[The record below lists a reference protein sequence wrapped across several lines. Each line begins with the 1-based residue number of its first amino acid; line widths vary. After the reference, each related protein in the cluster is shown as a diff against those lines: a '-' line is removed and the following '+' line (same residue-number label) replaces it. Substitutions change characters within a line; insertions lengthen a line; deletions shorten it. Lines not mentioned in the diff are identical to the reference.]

1 MLRRNAAEAFE
12 AYLRGDR
19 FASCRHLKGVR
30 KMALPA
36 NITTGQDS
44 NVLTIAASNNKGLLI
59 RFLNEQVEDGFY
71 TLVID
76 YLKDSNFDLSTMM
89 VDDDVRSQCSKLYEL
104 GEFVDENIKA
114 TGRYEIEEW
123 IEPLFRFVY
132 GDIEPSDV
140 DAPIST
146 SGIYRYS
153 IWLIY
158 LYQREKFT
166 DAMRLIGERIAPLLI
181 NLSYQI
187 LEDDDRPK
195 NFDKAIMGY
204 LDLFNV
210 VMEMGISAADA
221 NSDAYMNNLEVLFD
235 YVVEDP
241 HVGNDY
247 KIQFSIGLF
256 NAYINNKDFN
266 KAFEFYGLNAE
277 YIPIDNMSV
286 YESFKELIRN
296 TTSAQNT
303 SVLSRSVVNAIS
315 KQEIYN
321 KRIDTLISEVS
332 GFIKKVYQYI
342 ENEPDMKRN
351 MQILGVGSALKDKAN
366 VFEGLYEYNLVFYDC
381 GIRELVNQDLSTRSW
396 EEKYEILDLLYTTMN
411 VIFDGY
417 NVYEISNKI
426 EHQYVELT
434 WIGNY
439 VNANPTLLKL
449 FFSVKEKIKAFKVRK
464 NSILEKSKTNYEIK
478 QMIDDRQKALVFMAA
493 EDMIVN
499 GLNGGKVNIIN
510 NSYDPKVAEKH
521 LIKTYAEI
529 QVPAKYKKAEVK
541 EGGKLFGKSSSPAM
555 DADLKKLLMD
565 TKIEEMLLKSEW
577 LWHQF
582 EDKGAN
588 QQTPEEATYSVVCLA
603 KVVEKLLDKKGM
615 GGAPKADSAPNK
627 KVIITKTGKVIELS
641 DEGQQSMPSGS
652 GSTLTPNVIENL
664 NNIVV
669 ALKDKSEDNVAY
681 VKAYVNDWLDT
692 IVDARFDKFTMLQL
706 FEAEELRSKTLQ
718 VIKKLRADLL

>member
-1 MLRRNAAEAFE
+1 
-12 AYLRGDR
+12 
-19 FASCRHLKGVR
+19 
-30 KMALPA
+30 MALPA
-36 NITTGQDS
+36 NITAGSDS

-71 TLVID
+71 ALVID
-76 YLKDSNFDLSTMM
+76 YLKDSNFDLKNMM
-89 VDDDVRSQCSKLYEL
+89 VDDDVKAQCTKLYEL
-104 GEFVDENIKA
+104 GEFVDTNIKA
-114 TGRYEIEEW
+114 TGRYEIDEW
-123 IEPLFRFVY
+123 IEPLFKFVY
-132 GDIEPSDV
+132 GDIDPQDI

-158 LYQREKFT
+158 LYQREYFS
-166 DAMRLIGERIAPLLI
+166 DALRLIGERIAPLLI

-204 LDLFNV
+204 LDLINV
-210 VMEMGISAADA
+210 IMEMGLPADDA

-256 NAYINNKDFN
+256 NAYIHNKEYS

-296 TTSAQNT
+296 TNSAADT
-303 SVLSRSVVNAIS
+303 TVLSRSVINAIS

-321 KRIDTLISEVS
+321 KRIDTLITEVS
-332 GFIKKVYQYI
+332 SFVRKVYLYI
-342 ENEPDMKRN
+342 ENEPNMKKN
-351 MQILGVGSALKDKAN
+351 LQILGAGASLSDKTN
-366 VFEGLYEYNLVFYDC
+366 IFEGLYEYNLVFHEC
-381 GIRELVNQDLSTRSW
+381 GIKALVNQDNSNKSW
-396 EEKYEILDLLYTTMN
+396 EEKYEILDLLYTTLN

-478 QMIDDRQKALVFMAA
+478 QMIDDRQKALVFMTA

-499 GLNGGKVNIIN
+499 GLNSGKINIIN
-510 NSYDPKVAEKH
+510 NNYDPKAAEKH

-529 QVPAKYKKAEVK
+529 VVPAKYKKNEAPQT
-541 EGGKLFGKSSSPAM
+541 GGKFFGKNSAPAM
-555 DADLKKLLMD
+555 EADLQKLLSD

-577 LWHQF
+577 LWYQY
-582 EDKGAN
+582 EDKGN
-588 QQTPEEATYSVVCLA
+588 DQQTPEEATYSVVCLI
-603 KVVEKLLDKKGM
+603 KVVEKLLDRKG
-615 GGAPKADSAPNK
+615 GSSSRSESSPNK

-641 DEGQQSMPSGS
+641 DEGAQTTNNNT
-652 GSTLTPNVIENL
+652 TLQPTVIENL
-664 NNIVV
+664 NNIIVT
-669 ALKDKSEDNVAY
+669 LKDKSDANVKY
-681 VKAYVNDWLDT
+681 VQAYVNDWLNSV
-692 IVDARFDKFTMLQL
+692 VDAKLDKNSMLQL
-706 FEAEELRSKTLQ
+706 YEAEELRNKTLT

>member
-1 MLRRNAAEAFE
+1 
-12 AYLRGDR
+12 
-19 FASCRHLKGVR
+19 
-30 KMALPA
+30 MALPA
-36 NITTGQDS
+36 NITAGSDS

-71 TLVID
+71 ALVID
-76 YLKDSNFDLSTMM
+76 YLKDSNFDLKNMM
-89 VDDDVRSQCSKLYEL
+89 VDDDVKAQCTKLYEL
-104 GEFVDENIKA
+104 GEFVDTNIKA
-114 TGRYEIEEW
+114 TGRYEIDEW
-123 IEPLFRFVY
+123 IEPLFKFVY
-132 GDIEPSDV
+132 GDIDPQDI

-158 LYQREKFT
+158 LYQREYFS
-166 DAMRLIGERIAPLLI
+166 DALRLIGERIAPLLI

-204 LDLFNV
+204 LDLINV
-210 VMEMGISAADA
+210 IMEMGLPADDA

-256 NAYINNKDFN
+256 NAYIHNKEYS

-286 YESFKELIRN
+286 YESFKDLIRN
-296 TTSAQNT
+296 TNSAADT
-303 SVLSRSVVNAIS
+303 TVLSRSVINAIS

-321 KRIDTLISEVS
+321 KRIDTLITEVS
-332 GFIKKVYQYI
+332 SFVRKVYLYI
-342 ENEPDMKRN
+342 ENEPNMKKN
-351 MQILGVGSALKDKAN
+351 LQILGAGASLSDKTN
-366 VFEGLYEYNLVFYDC
+366 IFEGLYEYNLVFHEC
-381 GIRELVNQDLSTRSW
+381 GIKALVNQDNSNKSW
-396 EEKYEILDLLYTTMN
+396 EEKYEILDLLYTTLN

-478 QMIDDRQKALVFMAA
+478 QMIDDRQKALVFMTA

-499 GLNGGKVNIIN
+499 GLNSGKINIIN
-510 NSYDPKVAEKH
+510 NNYDPKAAEKH

-529 QVPAKYKKAEVK
+529 VVPAKYKKNEAPQT
-541 EGGKLFGKSSSPAM
+541 GGKFFGKNSAPAIE
-555 DADLKKLLMD
+555 ADLQKLLSD

-577 LWHQF
+577 LWYQY
-582 EDKGAN
+582 EDKGN
-588 QQTPEEATYSVVCLA
+588 DQQTPEEATYSVVCLI
-603 KVVEKLLDKKGM
+603 KVVEKLLDRKG
-615 GGAPKADSAPNK
+615 GSTSRSESSPNK

-641 DEGQQSMPSGS
+641 DEGAQTTNNNT
-652 GSTLTPNVIENL
+652 TLQPTVIENL
-664 NNIVV
+664 NNIIVT
-669 ALKDKSEDNVAY
+669 LKDKSDANVKY
-681 VKAYVNDWLDT
+681 VQAYVNDWLNSV
-692 IVDARFDKFTMLQL
+692 VDAKLDKNSMLQL
-706 FEAEELRSKTLQ
+706 YEAEELRNKTLT

>member
-1 MLRRNAAEAFE
+1 
-12 AYLRGDR
+12 
-19 FASCRHLKGVR
+19 
-30 KMALPA
+30 MALPA
-36 NITTGQDS
+36 NITAGSDS

-71 TLVID
+71 ALVID

-89 VDDDVRSQCSKLYEL
+89 VDEDVKAQCTKLYEL
-104 GEFVDENIKA
+104 GEFVDQNIKA
-114 TGRYEIEEW
+114 TGRYEIDEW
-123 IEPLFRFVY
+123 IEPLFKFVY
-132 GDIEPSDV
+132 GDIDPLDI

-158 LYQREKFT
+158 LYQREMFG

-204 LDLFNV
+204 LDLINV
-210 VMEMGISAADA
+210 IMEMGLSAEEAK
-221 NSDAYMNNLEVLFD
+221 SDAYMNNLEVLFD

-296 TTSAQNT
+296 TNSAADTN
-303 SVLSRSVVNAIS
+303 VLSRSVINAIS

-321 KRIDTLISEVS
+321 KRIDTLIAEVS
-332 GFIKKVYQYI
+332 GFVRKVYQYV
-342 ENEPDMKRN
+342 ENEPNMKKN
-351 MQILGVGSALKDKAN
+351 LQILGAGKSLSDKTN
-366 VFEGLYEYNLVFYDC
+366 LFEGLYEYNLVFHEC
-381 GIRELVNQDLSTRSW
+381 GIKDLVNQDNSVKSW
-396 EEKYEILDLLYTTMN
+396 EEKYEILELLYTTLN

-426 EHQYVELT
+426 EHQYVELS

-439 VNANPTLLKL
+439 VNANPSLLKL

-478 QMIDDRQKALVFMAA
+478 RMIDDRQKALVFMTA
-493 EDMIVN
+493 EDMIIN
-499 GLNGGKVNIIN
+499 GLNSGRINIISN
-510 NSYDPKVAEKH
+510 DYDPKVALQH
-521 LIKTYAEI
+521 LVKTYAETV
-529 QVPAKYKKAEVK
+529 VPAKYKKPETQHS
-541 EGGKLFGKSSSPAM
+541 GGKLFGKSSAPVM
-555 DADLKKLLMD
+555 DPDLQKLLSD

-582 EDKGAN
+582 EIKGKE
-588 QQTPEEATYSVVCLA
+588 QQTPEESTYSAVCLV
-603 KVVEKLLDKKGM
+603 KVVEKLLDKKGSSSSSST
-615 GGAPKADSAPNK
+615 AAPNK

-641 DEGQQSMPSGS
+641 DEGAQSTGNHSSLQP
-652 GSTLTPNVIENL
+652 TVIENL
-664 NNIVV
+664 NNIVTM
-669 ALKDKSEDNVAY
+669 LKDKSEANVSY
-681 VKAYVNDWLDT
+681 VQSYVNDWLNA
-692 IVDARFDKFTMLQL
+692 IVAAKLDKDTMLAL
-706 FEAEELRSKTLQ
+706 YEAEELRTKTLV

>member
-1 MLRRNAAEAFE
+1 
-12 AYLRGDR
+12 
-19 FASCRHLKGVR
+19 
-30 KMALPA
+30 MALPA
-36 NITTGQDS
+36 NITAGSDS

-71 TLVID
+71 ALVID
-76 YLKDSNFDLSTMM
+76 YLKDSNFDLKNMM
-89 VDDDVRSQCSKLYEL
+89 VDDDVKAQCTKLYEL
-104 GEFVDENIKA
+104 GEFVDTNIKA
-114 TGRYEIEEW
+114 TGRYEIDEW
-123 IEPLFRFVY
+123 IEPLFKFVY
-132 GDIEPSDV
+132 GDIDPQDI

-158 LYQREKFT
+158 LYHREYFS
-166 DAMRLIGERIAPLLI
+166 DALRLIGERIAPLLI

-204 LDLFNV
+204 LDLINV
-210 VMEMGISAADA
+210 IMEMGLPADDA

-256 NAYINNKDFN
+256 NAYIHNKEYS

-296 TTSAQNT
+296 TNSAADT
-303 SVLSRSVVNAIS
+303 TVLSRSVINAIS

-321 KRIDTLISEVS
+321 KRIDTLITEVS
-332 GFIKKVYQYI
+332 SFVRKVYLYI
-342 ENEPDMKRN
+342 ENEPNMKKN
-351 MQILGVGSALKDKAN
+351 LQILGAGASLSDKTN
-366 VFEGLYEYNLVFYDC
+366 IFEGLYEYNLVFHEC
-381 GIRELVNQDLSTRSW
+381 GIKALVNQDNSNKSW
-396 EEKYEILDLLYTTMN
+396 EEKYEILDLLYTTLN

-478 QMIDDRQKALVFMAA
+478 QMIDDRQKALVFMTA

-499 GLNGGKVNIIN
+499 GLNSGKINIIN
-510 NSYDPKVAEKH
+510 NNYDPKAAEKH

-529 QVPAKYKKAEVK
+529 VVPAKYKKNEAPQT
-541 EGGKLFGKSSSPAM
+541 GGKFFGKNSAPAM
-555 DADLKKLLMD
+555 EADLQKLLSD

-577 LWHQF
+577 LWYQY
-582 EDKGAN
+582 EDKGN
-588 QQTPEEATYSVVCLA
+588 DQQTPEEATYSVVCLI
-603 KVVEKLLDKKGM
+603 KVVEKLLDRKG
-615 GGAPKADSAPNK
+615 GSSSRSESSPNK

-641 DEGQQSMPSGS
+641 DEGAQTTNNNT
-652 GSTLTPNVIENL
+652 TLQPTVIENL
-664 NNIVV
+664 NNIIVT
-669 ALKDKSEDNVAY
+669 LKDKSDANVKY
-681 VKAYVNDWLDT
+681 VQAYVNDWLNSV
-692 IVDARFDKFTMLQL
+692 VDAKLDKNSMLQL
-706 FEAEELRSKTLQ
+706 YEAEELRNKTLT

>member
-1 MLRRNAAEAFE
+1 
-12 AYLRGDR
+12 
-19 FASCRHLKGVR
+19 
-30 KMALPA
+30 MALPA
-36 NITTGQDS
+36 NITAGSDS

-71 TLVID
+71 ALVID
-76 YLKDSNFDLSTMM
+76 YLKDSNFDLKNMM
-89 VDDDVRSQCSKLYEL
+89 VDDDVKAQCTKLYEL
-104 GEFVDENIKA
+104 GEFVDTNIKA
-114 TGRYEIEEW
+114 TGRYEIDEW
-123 IEPLFRFVY
+123 IEPLFKFVY
-132 GDIEPSDV
+132 GDIDPQDI

-158 LYQREKFT
+158 LYQREYFS
-166 DAMRLIGERIAPLLI
+166 DALRLIGERIAPLLI
-181 NLSYQI
+181 NLSYQS

-204 LDLFNV
+204 LDLINV
-210 VMEMGISAADA
+210 IMEMGLPADDA

-256 NAYINNKDFN
+256 NAYIHNKEYS

-296 TTSAQNT
+296 TNSAADT
-303 SVLSRSVVNAIS
+303 TVLSRSVINAIS

-321 KRIDTLISEVS
+321 KRIDTLITEVS
-332 GFIKKVYQYI
+332 SFVRKVYLYI
-342 ENEPDMKRN
+342 ENEPNMKKN
-351 MQILGVGSALKDKAN
+351 LQILGAGASLSDKTN
-366 VFEGLYEYNLVFYDC
+366 IFEGLYEYNLVFHEC
-381 GIRELVNQDLSTRSW
+381 GIKALVNQDNSNKSW
-396 EEKYEILDLLYTTMN
+396 EEKYEILDLLYTTLN

-478 QMIDDRQKALVFMAA
+478 QMIDDRQKALVFMTA

-499 GLNGGKVNIIN
+499 GLNSGKINIIN
-510 NSYDPKVAEKH
+510 NNYDPKAAEKH

-529 QVPAKYKKAEVK
+529 VVPAKYKKNEAPQT
-541 EGGKLFGKSSSPAM
+541 GGKFFGKNSAPAIE
-555 DADLKKLLMD
+555 ADLQKLLSD

-577 LWHQF
+577 LWYQY
-582 EDKGAN
+582 EDKGN
-588 QQTPEEATYSVVCLA
+588 DQQTPEEATYSVVCLI
-603 KVVEKLLDKKGM
+603 KVVEKLLDRKG
-615 GGAPKADSAPNK
+615 GSSSRSESSPNK

-641 DEGQQSMPSGS
+641 DEGAQTTNNNT
-652 GSTLTPNVIENL
+652 TLQPTVIENL
-664 NNIVV
+664 NNIIVT
-669 ALKDKSEDNVAY
+669 LKDKSDANVKY
-681 VKAYVNDWLDT
+681 VQAYVNDWLNSV
-692 IVDARFDKFTMLQL
+692 VDAKLDKNSMLQL
-706 FEAEELRSKTLQ
+706 YEAEELRNKTLT

>member
-1 MLRRNAAEAFE
+1 
-12 AYLRGDR
+12 
-19 FASCRHLKGVR
+19 
-30 KMALPA
+30 MALPA
-36 NITTGQDS
+36 NITAGSDS

-71 TLVID
+71 ALVID
-76 YLKDSNFDLSTMM
+76 YLKDSNFDLKNMM
-89 VDDDVRSQCSKLYEL
+89 VDDDVKAQCTKLYEL
-104 GEFVDENIKA
+104 GEFVDTNIKA
-114 TGRYEIEEW
+114 TGRYDIDEW
-123 IEPLFRFVY
+123 IEPLFKFVY
-132 GDIEPSDV
+132 GDIDPQDI

-158 LYQREKFT
+158 LYQREYFS
-166 DAMRLIGERIAPLLI
+166 DALRLIGERIAPLLI

-204 LDLFNV
+204 LDLINV
-210 VMEMGISAADA
+210 IMEMGLPADDA
-221 NSDAYMNNLEVLFD
+221 NSDVYMNNLEVLFD

-256 NAYINNKDFN
+256 NAYIHNKEYS

-286 YESFKELIRN
+286 YESFKDLIRN
-296 TTSAQNT
+296 TNSAADT
-303 SVLSRSVVNAIS
+303 TVLSRSVINAIS

-321 KRIDTLISEVS
+321 KRIDTLITEVS
-332 GFIKKVYQYI
+332 SFVRKVYLYI
-342 ENEPDMKRN
+342 ENEPNMKKN
-351 MQILGVGSALKDKAN
+351 LQILGAGASLSDKTN
-366 VFEGLYEYNLVFYDC
+366 IFEGLYEYNLVFHEC
-381 GIRELVNQDLSTRSW
+381 GIKALVNQDNSNKSW
-396 EEKYEILDLLYTTMN
+396 EEKYEILDLLYTTLN

-478 QMIDDRQKALVFMAA
+478 QMIDDRQKALVFMTA

-499 GLNGGKVNIIN
+499 GLNSGKINIIN
-510 NSYDPKVAEKH
+510 NNYDPKVAEKH

-529 QVPAKYKKAEVK
+529 VVPAKYKKNEAPQT
-541 EGGKLFGKSSSPAM
+541 GGKFFGKNSAPVIE
-555 DADLKKLLMD
+555 ADLQKLLSD

-577 LWHQF
+577 LWYQY
-582 EDKGAN
+582 EDKGNN
-588 QQTPEEATYSVVCLA
+588 QQTPEEATYSVVCLI
-603 KVVEKLLDKKGM
+603 KVVEKLLDRKG
-615 GGAPKADSAPNK
+615 GSSSRSESSPNK

-641 DEGQQSMPSGS
+641 DEGAQTTNNNT
-652 GSTLTPNVIENL
+652 TLQPTVIENL
-664 NNIVV
+664 NNIIVT
-669 ALKDKSEDNVAY
+669 LKDKSDANVKY
-681 VKAYVNDWLDT
+681 VQAYVNDWLNSV
-692 IVDARFDKFTMLQL
+692 VDAKLDKNSMLQL
-706 FEAEELRSKTLQ
+706 YEAEELRNKTLT
-718 VIKKLRADLL
+718 VIRKLRADLL

>member
-1 MLRRNAAEAFE
+1 
-12 AYLRGDR
+12 
-19 FASCRHLKGVR
+19 
-30 KMALPA
+30 MALPA
-36 NITTGQDS
+36 NITAGSDS

-71 TLVID
+71 ALVID
-76 YLKDSNFDLSTMM
+76 YLKDSNFDLKNMM
-89 VDDDVRSQCSKLYEL
+89 VDDDVKAQCTKLYEL
-104 GEFVDENIKA
+104 GEFVDTNIKA

-123 IEPLFRFVY
+123 IEPLFKFVY
-132 GDIEPSDV
+132 GDIDPLDV

-158 LYQREKFT
+158 LYQRECFG

-204 LDLFNV
+204 LDLINV
-210 VMEMGISAADA
+210 IMEMGLPADDA

-256 NAYINNKDFN
+256 NAYIHNKEYS

-296 TTSAQNT
+296 TNSAADT
-303 SVLSRSVVNAIS
+303 TVLSRSVINAIS

-332 GFIKKVYQYI
+332 SFVRKVYLYI
-342 ENEPDMKRN
+342 ENEPNMKKN
-351 MQILGVGSALKDKAN
+351 LQILGAGAALSDKHN
-366 VFEGLYEYNLVFYDC
+366 IFEGLYEYNLVFYEC
-381 GIRELVNQDLSTRSW
+381 GIKDLVNQDNSNKSW
-396 EEKYEILDLLYTTMN
+396 EEKYEILDLLYTTLN

-439 VNANPTLLKL
+439 VNANPSLLKL

-478 QMIDDRQKALVFMAA
+478 QMIDDRQKALVFMTA
-493 EDMIVN
+493 EDMISN
-499 GLNGGKVNIIN
+499 GLNSGKINIIN
-510 NSYDPKVAEKH
+510 NNYDPKIAEKQ

-529 QVPAKYKKAEVK
+529 VVPAKYKKNEVPQT
-541 EGGKLFGKSSSPAM
+541 GGKFFGKNSAPAM
-555 DADLKKLLMD
+555 DPDLQKLLSD

-577 LWHQF
+577 LWNQY
-582 EDKGAN
+582 EDKGNA
-588 QQTPEEATYSVVCLA
+588 QQTPEEATYSVVCLI
-603 KVVEKLLDKKGM
+603 KVVEKLLDRKG
-615 GGAPKADSAPNK
+615 GNSSRSESSPNK

-641 DEGQQSMPSGS
+641 DEGAQTQNNNT
-652 GSTLTPNVIENL
+652 TLQPTVIENL
-664 NNIVV
+664 NNIIVT
-669 ALKDKSEDNVAY
+669 LKDKSDANVKY
-681 VKAYVNDWLDT
+681 VQAYVNDWLNSV
-692 IVDARFDKFTMLQL
+692 VDAKLDKNSMLQL
-706 FEAEELRSKTLQ
+706 YEAEELRNKTLT

>member
-1 MLRRNAAEAFE
+1 
-12 AYLRGDR
+12 
-19 FASCRHLKGVR
+19 
-30 KMALPA
+30 MALPA
-36 NITTGQDS
+36 NITAGSDS

-71 TLVID
+71 ALVID
-76 YLKDSNFDLSTMM
+76 YLKDSNFDLKNMM
-89 VDDDVRSQCSKLYEL
+89 VDDDVKAQCTKLYEL
-104 GEFVDENIKA
+104 GEFVDTNIKA

-123 IEPLFRFVY
+123 IEPLFKFVY
-132 GDIEPSDV
+132 GDIDPLDV

-158 LYQREKFT
+158 LYQRECFG

-204 LDLFNV
+204 LDLINV
-210 VMEMGISAADA
+210 IMEMGLPADDA

-256 NAYINNKDFN
+256 NAYIHNKEYS

-296 TTSAQNT
+296 TNSAADT
-303 SVLSRSVVNAIS
+303 TVLSRSVINAIS

-332 GFIKKVYQYI
+332 SFVRKVYLYI
-342 ENEPDMKRN
+342 ENEPNMKKN
-351 MQILGVGSALKDKAN
+351 LQILGAGAALSDKHN
-366 VFEGLYEYNLVFYDC
+366 IFEGLYEYNLVFYEC
-381 GIRELVNQDLSTRSW
+381 GIKDLVNQDNSNKSW
-396 EEKYEILDLLYTTMN
+396 EEKYEILDLLYTTLN

-439 VNANPTLLKL
+439 VNANPSLLKL

-478 QMIDDRQKALVFMAA
+478 QMIDDRQKALVFMTA
-493 EDMIVN
+493 EDMISN
-499 GLNGGKVNIIN
+499 GLNSGKINIIN
-510 NSYDPKVAEKH
+510 NNYDPKIAEKQ

-529 QVPAKYKKAEVK
+529 VVPAKYKKNEVPQT
-541 EGGKLFGKSSSPAM
+541 GGKFFGKNSAPAM
-555 DADLKKLLMD
+555 DPDLQKLLSD

-577 LWHQF
+577 LWNQY
-582 EDKGAN
+582 EDKGN
-588 QQTPEEATYSVVCLA
+588 DQQTPEEATYSVVCLI
-603 KVVEKLLDKKGM
+603 KVV
-615 GGAPKADSAPNK
+615 
-627 KVIITKTGKVIELS
+627 
-641 DEGQQSMPSGS
+641 
-652 GSTLTPNVIENL
+652 
-664 NNIVV
+664 
-669 ALKDKSEDNVAY
+669 
-681 VKAYVNDWLDT
+681 
-692 IVDARFDKFTMLQL
+692 F
-706 FEAEELRSKTLQ
+706 
-718 VIKKLRADLL
+718 

>member
-1 MLRRNAAEAFE
+1 
-12 AYLRGDR
+12 
-19 FASCRHLKGVR
+19 
-30 KMALPA
+30 MALPA
-36 NITTGQDS
+36 NITTGSDN
-44 NVLTIAASNNKGLLI
+44 NVLSIAASNNKGLLI

-71 TLVID
+71 ALVID
-76 YLKDSNFDLSTMM
+76 YLKDSNFDLANMM
-89 VDDDVRSQCSKLYEL
+89 VDEDVKAQCTKLYEL

-123 IEPLFRFVY
+123 IEPLFKFVY
-132 GDIEPSDV
+132 GDIDPTDI

-158 LYQREKFT
+158 LYQRERFGE
-166 DAMRLIGERIAPLLI
+166 AMRLIGERIAPLLI
-181 NLSYQI
+181 NVSYQI

-204 LDLFNV
+204 LDLINV
-210 VMEMGISAADA
+210 IMDMGIPSDQA

-256 NAYINNKDFN
+256 NTYINNKDYN

-277 YIPIDNMSV
+277 FIPIDNMSV

-296 TTSAQNT
+296 CNSAENT

-321 KRIDTLISEVS
+321 KRIDTLIGEVS
-332 GFIKKVYQYI
+332 SFVRKVYQYI
-342 ENEPDMKRN
+342 ENEPNMKKN
-351 MQILGVGSALKDKAN
+351 IQVLGAGTSLKDKTN
-366 VFEGLYEYNLVFYDC
+366 IFEGLYEYNLVFYEC
-381 GIRELVNQDLSTRSW
+381 GIKDLVNQDMAVRSW
-396 EEKYEILDLLYTTMN
+396 EEKYEVLELLYTTLN

-434 WIGNY
+434 WINNY

-478 QMIDDRQKALVFMAA
+478 QLIDDRQKALVFMTA
-493 EDMIVN
+493 EDMITN
-499 GLNGGKVNIIN
+499 GLNSGVVNIIN
-510 NSYDPKVAEKH
+510 NNYDPKKAEKN

-529 QVPAKYKKAEVK
+529 VVPAKYKKAEVPQS
-541 EGGKLFGKSSSPAM
+541 GGKFFSKNAAPAM
-555 DADLKKLLMD
+555 DPDLKKLLSD

-577 LWHQF
+577 LWYQY
-582 EDKGAN
+582 EDKGN
-588 QQTPEEATYSVVCLA
+588 DKQTPEESTYSVVCLI
-603 KVVEKLLDKKGM
+603 KVVEKLLDRKGA
-615 GGAPKADSAPNK
+615 GQAKQESAPNK

-641 DEGQQSMPSGS
+641 DEGS
-652 GSTLTPNVIENL
+652 STPVSNTVTTPNVIEHI
-664 NNIVV
+664 NNIIV
-669 ALKDKSEDNVAY
+669 ALKDKSDENVNYVQAY
-681 VKAYVNDWLDT
+681 LNDWLDT
-692 IVDARFDKFTMLQL
+692 VVGAKLDKSTMLPL
-706 FEAEELRSKTLQ
+706 YEAEELRAKTLQ

>member
-1 MLRRNAAEAFE
+1 
-12 AYLRGDR
+12 
-19 FASCRHLKGVR
+19 
-30 KMALPA
+30 MALPA
-36 NITTGQDS
+36 NITAGSDS

-71 TLVID
+71 ALVID
-76 YLKDSNFDLSTMM
+76 YLKDSNFDLKNMM
-89 VDDDVRSQCSKLYEL
+89 VDDDVKAQCTKLYEL
-104 GEFVDENIKA
+104 GEFVDTNIKA
-114 TGRYEIEEW
+114 TGRYEIDEW
-123 IEPLFRFVY
+123 IEPLFKFVY
-132 GDIEPSDV
+132 GDIDPQDI

-158 LYQREKFT
+158 LYQREYFS
-166 DAMRLIGERIAPLLI
+166 DALRLIGERIAPLLI

-204 LDLFNV
+204 LDLINV
-210 VMEMGISAADA
+210 IMEMGLPADDA

-256 NAYINNKDFN
+256 NAYIHNKEYS

-296 TTSAQNT
+296 TNSAADT
-303 SVLSRSVVNAIS
+303 TVLSRSVINAIS

-321 KRIDTLISEVS
+321 KRIDTLITEVS
-332 GFIKKVYQYI
+332 SFVRKVYLYI
-342 ENEPDMKRN
+342 ENEPNMKKN
-351 MQILGVGSALKDKAN
+351 LQILGAGASLSDKTN
-366 VFEGLYEYNLVFYDC
+366 IFEGLYEYNLVFHEC
-381 GIRELVNQDLSTRSW
+381 GIKALVNQDNSNKSW
-396 EEKYEILDLLYTTMN
+396 EEKYEILDLLYTTLN

-478 QMIDDRQKALVFMAA
+478 QMIDDRQKALVFMTA

-499 GLNGGKVNIIN
+499 GLNSGKINIIN
-510 NSYDPKVAEKH
+510 NNYDPKAAEKH

-529 QVPAKYKKAEVK
+529 VVPAKYKKNEAPQT
-541 EGGKLFGKSSSPAM
+541 GGKFFGKNSAPVIE
-555 DADLKKLLMD
+555 ADLQKLLSD

-577 LWHQF
+577 LWYQY
-582 EDKGAN
+582 EDKGN
-588 QQTPEEATYSVVCLA
+588 DQQTPEEATYSVVCLI
-603 KVVEKLLDKKGM
+603 KVVEKLLDRKG
-615 GGAPKADSAPNK
+615 GSSSRSESSPNK

-641 DEGQQSMPSGS
+641 DEGAQTTNNNT
-652 GSTLTPNVIENL
+652 TLQPTVIENL
-664 NNIVV
+664 NNIIVT
-669 ALKDKSEDNVAY
+669 LKDKSDANVKY
-681 VKAYVNDWLDT
+681 VQAYVNDWLNSV
-692 IVDARFDKFTMLQL
+692 VDAKLDKNSMLQL
-706 FEAEELRSKTLQ
+706 YEAEELRNKTLT

>member
-1 MLRRNAAEAFE
+1 
-12 AYLRGDR
+12 
-19 FASCRHLKGVR
+19 
-30 KMALPA
+30 MALPA
-36 NITTGQDS
+36 NITAGSDN
-44 NVLTIAASNNKGLLI
+44 NVLSIAASNNKGLLI

-89 VDDDVRSQCSKLYEL
+89 VDEDVKAQCSKLYEL
-104 GEFVDENIKA
+104 GEFVDDNIKA

-132 GDIEPSDV
+132 GNIDASDI

-153 IWLIY
+153 VWLLY
-158 LYQREKFT
+158 LYQRERFG

-204 LDLFNV
+204 LDLINV
-210 VMEMGISAADA
+210 IMEMGLPASEAK
-221 NSDAYMNNLEVLFD
+221 SDAYMNNLEVLFD

-256 NAYINNKDFN
+256 NAYINNRDFN

-296 TTSAQNT
+296 TYSAQNT
-303 SVLSRSVVNAIS
+303 SVLSRSVINAIS

-321 KRIDTLISEVS
+321 KRIDTLIAEVS
-332 GFIKKVYQYI
+332 GFVKKVYQYI
-342 ENEPDMKRN
+342 ENEPNMKKN
-351 MQILGVGSALKDKAN
+351 IQILGAGTSLKDKTN
-366 VFEGLYEYNLVFYDC
+366 IFEGLYEYNLVFYDC
-381 GIRELVNQDLSTRSW
+381 GIKELVNQDMSSRSW
-396 EEKYEILDLLYTTMN
+396 EEKYEILDLLYTTLN

-478 QMIDDRQKALVFMAA
+478 QMIDDRQKALVFMTA

-499 GLNGGKVNIIN
+499 GLNSGRVNIIN
-510 NSYDPKVAEKH
+510 NNYDPKKAERY
-521 LIKTYAEI
+521 LIKTYTEI
-529 QVPAKYKKAEVK
+529 PVPAKYKKAEVQT
-541 EGGKLFGKSSSPAM
+541 GGKLFGKSSAPAM
-555 DADLKKLLMD
+555 DADLKKLLSD

-577 LWHQF
+577 LWYQY
-582 EDKGAN
+582 EDKGN
-588 QQTPEEATYSVVCLA
+588 EKQTPEESTYSVVCLI
-603 KVVEKLLDKKGM
+603 KVVEKLLDKKGA
-615 GGAPKADSAPNK
+615 GQAKAESTPNK

-641 DEGQQSMPSGS
+641 DEGSQSPASNAS
-652 GSTLTPNVIENL
+652 LSPTIIENI
-664 NNIVV
+664 NNIIV
-669 ALKDKSEDNVAY
+669 ALKDKSEENVSY
-681 VKAYVNDWLDT
+681 VQAYVNDWLDAV
-692 IVDARFDKFTMLQL
+692 VDAKMDKNTMLPL
-706 FEAEELRSKTLQ
+706 YEAEELRSKTLQ

>member
-1 MLRRNAAEAFE
+1 
-12 AYLRGDR
+12 
-19 FASCRHLKGVR
+19 
-30 KMALPA
+30 MALPA
-36 NITTGQDS
+36 NITAGSDS
-44 NVLTIAASNNKGLLI
+44 NVLSIAASNNKGLLI

-71 TLVID
+71 ALVID
-76 YLKDSNFDLSTMM
+76 YLKDSNFDLSSMM
-89 VDDDVRSQCSKLYEL
+89 VDDEVKAQCTKLYEL
-104 GEFVDENIKA
+104 GEFVDENIKS

-132 GDIEPSDV
+132 GDIDPTDI

-153 IWLIY
+153 IWLLY

-181 NLSYQI
+181 NVSYQI

-204 LDLFNV
+204 LDLINV
-210 VMEMGISAADA
+210 LMEMGLPTNDI

-256 NAYINNKDFN
+256 NAYITNKDFN

-277 YIPIDNMSV
+277 YIPIDNISV

-303 SVLSRSVVNAIS
+303 SVLSRSVINAIS

-321 KRIDTLISEVS
+321 KRIDTLIAEVS
-332 GFIKKVYQYI
+332 GFVKKVYQYI
-342 ENEPDMKRN
+342 ENEPEMKKN
-351 MQILGVGSALKDKAN
+351 LQILGAGTSLKDKTN
-366 VFEGLYEYNLVFYDC
+366 VFEGLYEYNLVFYEC
-381 GIRELVNQDLSTRSW
+381 GIRELVNQDMSTRSW
-396 EEKYEILDLLYTTMN
+396 EEKYEILDLLYTTLN

-434 WIGNY
+434 WIMNY

-499 GLNGGKVNIIN
+499 GLGSGRVNVIS
-510 NSYDPKVAEKH
+510 NSYDPKVAEKY
-521 LIKTYAEI
+521 LIKTYADI
-529 QVPAKYKKAEVK
+529 SVPAKYKKNETQT
-541 EGGKLFGKSSSPAM
+541 GGKLFGKNAAPAM
-555 DADLKKLLMD
+555 DADLKKLLSD

-577 LWHQF
+577 LWHQYK
-582 EDKGAN
+582 EKGN
-588 QQTPEEATYSVVCLA
+588 EMQTPEESTYSVVCLI
-603 KVVEKLLDKKGM
+603 KVVEKLLDRKG
-615 GGAPKADSAPNK
+615 GSAKQETTPNK

-641 DEGQQSMPSGS
+641 DEGSQTSNN
-652 GSTLTPNVIENL
+652 STSLQPTVIDNL
-664 NNIVV
+664 NNIIV
-669 ALKDKSEDNVAY
+669 ALKDKSDENVEY
-681 VKAYVNDWLDT
+681 VKSYVTDWLDA
-692 IVDARFDKFTMLQL
+692 IVDAKLDKTTMMALY
-706 FEAEELRSKTLQ
+706 EAEELRNKTLQ

>member
-1 MLRRNAAEAFE
+1 
-12 AYLRGDR
+12 
-19 FASCRHLKGVR
+19 
-30 KMALPA
+30 MALPA
-36 NITTGQDS
+36 NITAGSDN
-44 NVLTIAASNNKGLLI
+44 NVLSIAASNNKGLLI

-89 VDDDVRSQCSKLYEL
+89 VDEDVKAQCSKLYEL
-104 GEFVDENIKA
+104 GEFVDDNIKA
-114 TGRYEIEEW
+114 TGRYEREEW

-132 GDIEPSDV
+132 GNIDASDI

-153 IWLIY
+153 VWLLY
-158 LYQREKFT
+158 LYQRERFG

-204 LDLFNV
+204 LDLINV
-210 VMEMGISAADA
+210 IMEMGLPASEAK
-221 NSDAYMNNLEVLFD
+221 SDAYMNNLEVLFD

-256 NAYINNKDFN
+256 NAYINNRDFN

-296 TTSAQNT
+296 TYSAQNT
-303 SVLSRSVVNAIS
+303 SVLSRSVINAIS

-321 KRIDTLISEVS
+321 KRIDTLIAEVS
-332 GFIKKVYQYI
+332 GFVKKVYQYI
-342 ENEPDMKRN
+342 ENEPNMKKN
-351 MQILGVGSALKDKAN
+351 IQILGAGTSLKDKTN
-366 VFEGLYEYNLVFYDC
+366 IFEGLYEYNLVFYDC
-381 GIRELVNQDLSTRSW
+381 GIKELVNQDMSSRSW
-396 EEKYEILDLLYTTMN
+396 EEKYEILDLLYTTLN

-478 QMIDDRQKALVFMAA
+478 QMIDDRQKALVFMTA

-499 GLNGGKVNIIN
+499 GLNSGRVNIIN
-510 NSYDPKVAEKH
+510 NNYDPKKAERY
-521 LIKTYAEI
+521 LIKTYTEI
-529 QVPAKYKKAEVK
+529 PVPAKYKKVEVQT
-541 EGGKLFGKSSSPAM
+541 GGKLFGKSAAPAM
-555 DADLKKLLMD
+555 DADLKKLLSD

-577 LWHQF
+577 LWYQY
-582 EDKGAN
+582 EDKGN
-588 QQTPEEATYSVVCLA
+588 EKQTPEESTYSVVCLV
-603 KVVEKLLDKKGM
+603 KVVEKLLDKKGA
-615 GGAPKADSAPNK
+615 GQAKAESTPNK

-641 DEGQQSMPSGS
+641 DEGSQSPASNAS
-652 GSTLTPNVIENL
+652 LSPTIIENI
-664 NNIVV
+664 NNIIV
-669 ALKDKSEDNVAY
+669 ALKDKSEENVSY
-681 VKAYVNDWLDT
+681 VQAYVNDWLDT
-692 IVDARFDKFTMLQL
+692 VVDAKMDKNTMLQL
-706 FEAEELRSKTLQ
+706 YEAEELRSKTLQ

>member
-1 MLRRNAAEAFE
+1 
-12 AYLRGDR
+12 
-19 FASCRHLKGVR
+19 
-30 KMALPA
+30 MALPA
-36 NITTGQDS
+36 NITTGSDN
-44 NVLTIAASNNKGLLI
+44 NVLSIAASNNKGLLI

-71 TLVID
+71 ALVID
-76 YLKDSNFDLSTMM
+76 YLKDSNFDLANMM
-89 VDDDVRSQCSKLYEL
+89 VDDEVKAQCTKLYEL

-132 GDIEPSDV
+132 GDIDPTDI

-146 SGIYRYS
+146 SGIYRFS

-158 LYQREKFT
+158 LYQREKFA

-181 NLSYQI
+181 NVSYQI

-195 NFDKAIMGY
+195 NFDKAVMGY
-204 LDLFNV
+204 LDLINV
-210 VMEMGISAADA
+210 VMEMGIPTGEA

-256 NAYINNKDFN
+256 NTYISNKDYK

-296 TTSAQNT
+296 CNSAQNT

-321 KRIDTLISEVS
+321 KRIDTLIGEVS
-332 GFIKKVYQYI
+332 SFVKKVYQYI
-342 ENEPDMKRN
+342 ENEPNMKKN
-351 MQILGVGSALKDKAN
+351 IQILGAGTSLKDKTN
-366 VFEGLYEYNLVFYDC
+366 IFEGLYEYNLVFYEC
-381 GIRELVNQDLSTRSW
+381 GIKDLVNQDMTTRSW
-396 EEKYEILDLLYTTMN
+396 EEKYEILELLYTTLN

-434 WIGNY
+434 WINNY

-478 QMIDDRQKALVFMAA
+478 RLIDDRQKALVFMAA

-499 GLNGGKVNIIN
+499 GLNSGVVNIIN
-510 NSYDPKVAEKH
+510 NNYDPKKAEKY
-521 LIKTYAEI
+521 LIKTYADTT
-529 QVPAKYKKAEVK
+529 VPAKYKKAEAAQS
-541 EGGKLFGKSSSPAM
+541 GGKFFGKNSAPVM
-555 DADLKKLLMD
+555 DADLKKLLTD

-577 LWHQF
+577 LWYQY
-582 EDKGAN
+582 EDKGN
-588 QQTPEEATYSVVCLA
+588 DKQTPEESTYSVVCLI
-603 KVVEKLLDKKGM
+603 KVVEKLLDRKGN
-615 GGAPKADSAPNK
+615 GQAKTESTPNK
-627 KVIITKTGKVIELS
+627 KVIITKTGKVLS
-641 DEGQQSMPSGS
+641 FRMRVQAHLLLTQQPHH
-652 GSTLTPNVIENL
+652 
-664 NNIVV
+664 
-669 ALKDKSEDNVAY
+669 
-681 VKAYVNDWLDT
+681 
-692 IVDARFDKFTMLQL
+692 
-706 FEAEELRSKTLQ
+706 
-718 VIKKLRADLL
+718 LLSRMSITSW

>member
-1 MLRRNAAEAFE
+1 
-12 AYLRGDR
+12 
-19 FASCRHLKGVR
+19 
-30 KMALPA
+30 MALPA
-36 NITTGQDS
+36 NITAGSDS

-71 TLVID
+71 ALVID
-76 YLKDSNFDLSTMM
+76 YLKDSNFDLKNMM
-89 VDDDVRSQCSKLYEL
+89 VDDDVKAQCTKLYEL
-104 GEFVDENIKA
+104 GEFVDTNIKA

-123 IEPLFRFVY
+123 IEPLFKFVY
-132 GDIEPSDV
+132 GDIDPLDV

-158 LYQREKFT
+158 LYQRECFS

-204 LDLFNV
+204 LDLINV
-210 VMEMGISAADA
+210 IMEMGLPADEA

-256 NAYINNKDFN
+256 NAYIHNKEYS

-296 TTSAQNT
+296 TNSPADTT
-303 SVLSRSVVNAIS
+303 VLSRSVINAIS

-321 KRIDTLISEVS
+321 KRIDTLIAEVS
-332 GFIKKVYQYI
+332 SFVRKVYLYI
-342 ENEPDMKRN
+342 ENEPNMKKN
-351 MQILGVGSALKDKAN
+351 LQILGAGASLSDKTN
-366 VFEGLYEYNLVFYDC
+366 IFEGLYEYNLVFHEC
-381 GIRELVNQDLSTRSW
+381 GIKALVNQDNSNKSW
-396 EEKYEILDLLYTTMN
+396 EEKYEILDLLYTTLN

-439 VNANPTLLKL
+439 VNANPSLLKL

-478 QMIDDRQKALVFMAA
+478 QMIDDRQKALVFMTA
-493 EDMIVN
+493 EDMITN
-499 GLNGGKVNIIN
+499 GLNSGRVNIIN
-510 NSYDPKVAEKH
+510 NNYDPKAAEKR

-529 QVPAKYKKAEVK
+529 VVPTKYKKPEAPQS
-541 EGGKLFGKSSSPAM
+541 GGKFFGKNSAPAM
-555 DADLKKLLMD
+555 DPDLQKLLSD

-577 LWHQF
+577 LWYQY
-582 EDKGAN
+582 EDKGN
-588 QQTPEEATYSVVCLA
+588 DQQTPEEATYSVVCLI
-603 KVVEKLLDKKGM
+603 KVVEKLLDRKG
-615 GGAPKADSAPNK
+615 GSSSRSDSSPNK

-641 DEGQQSMPSGS
+641 DEGAQTQNNNT
-652 GSTLTPNVIENL
+652 TLQPTVIENL
-664 NNIVV
+664 NNIIVT
-669 ALKDKSEDNVAY
+669 LKDKSEANVKY
-681 VKAYVNDWLDT
+681 VQAYVNDWLNA
-692 IVDARFDKFTMLQL
+692 IVDAKLDKNSMLQL
-706 FEAEELRSKTLQ
+706 FEAEELRNKTLT